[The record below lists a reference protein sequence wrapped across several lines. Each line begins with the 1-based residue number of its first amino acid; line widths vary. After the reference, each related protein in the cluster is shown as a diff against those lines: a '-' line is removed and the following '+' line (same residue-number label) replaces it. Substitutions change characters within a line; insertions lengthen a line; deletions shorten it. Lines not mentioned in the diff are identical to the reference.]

1 MCGSNSFSGP
11 SLRLSADK
19 LIGFGGYLIHIPQGN
34 TMEIHDGLLL
44 LPMDS
49 NYGSILAAR
58 EFDGSC
64 SLKPS

>member
-1 MCGSNSFSGP
+1 
-11 SLRLSADK
+11 
-19 LIGFGGYLIHIPQGN
+19 
-34 TMEIHDGLLL
+34 MEIHDGLLL